1 MQTFLSEVAE
11 RLYEKYGDEISSLS
25 ILFPSQRA
33 RLFFADALS
42 HIASRPLWA
51 PKYLS
56 IDDIMSDIS
65 ELRSVDKLRLVAELY
80 GVYSKYHKE
89 DFDRFYHWGE
99 LLVADF
105 DMIDKYCVDAS
116 RLFRNISD
124 LKELEQ
130 DLDYLTPEQLQI
142 VREFWRAIGEE
153 QSFSEQ
159 KKRFVGLWRTLGSI
173 YEEYRAHLRKL
184 GIGYTGMIY
193 RDAVERIERDA
204 TLQLPDERYVFA
216 GFNALSECEMKL
228 LRYMA
233 TNYSTDFFWDYD
245 DYYFRS
251 EAQEAGVF
259 IRRNLSMLPSDD
271 TVSHD
276 NLRNIRSIDVV
287 ATSTA
292 VAQCHYAV
300 SLLREIAGKDADGRQ
315 LPLDKDTAVVLTD
328 ENLLMPLLYAL
339 PEELGRV
346 NVTMGYPLRNTPTY
360 ALIERLLDLQTHV
373 RAKQEGITFY
383 HIDVDG
389 LLSHPYIAELEPQL
403 AADIRAKIS
412 KERIFNVPA
421 DMLAR
426 TPLLSVL
433 FRATNDW
440 RSLVEYLRDV
450 LIAIGSMPVEATDAT
465 MRSEYLAVAVEN
477 VSQLLNMIGSCGV
490 ELSLTICRKLV
501 RRHLQ
506 GVRIPFEGKPLE
518 GLQIM
523 GILETRNLDFRNVLI
538 LSMTDSNF
546 PGNRTADSSFVPYN
560 LRYAYGL
567 PTPEHH
573 EGVYGYYF
581 YRLIQRAERVAM
593 LYCAHSDKR
602 GSGEPSRY
610 IRQLQYESEI
620 PISYTDVG
628 VDVRMTEG
636 EPIVIEK
643 DERVM
648 ERLHRYVDG
657 VATMSPTAFSRYV
670 KCPMQFYF
678 ASVARLRPESDL
690 TEDVDNQT
698 FGNIFHAAA
707 ESLYGELIGDKS
719 PAARLSAM
727 RTDGSVDRVMD
738 EAIREFGFAT
748 STDGVGSLS
757 GEIGVVREI
766 LTGYLRDN
774 VMRYDASQSGYEVL
788 ELEATEQYAFP
799 FECNGEKMAVAFE
812 GKFDRID
819 RRGEG
824 LIRVIDYKTGA
835 KHLSFKNIED
845 IFFGEAK
852 DRQTSMINT
861 FIYAMILYH
870 ARRVDTQPA
879 LYFVRTMANDDY
891 TPLIEDCSRA
901 SRGDTYATY
910 EKEFESA
917 ISKVFAEMFDRNV
930 PFRQC
935 DDEKTCQMCDFA
947 DICIRGKE

>member
-1 MQTFLSEVAE
+1 MQTFLSEVAA
-11 RLYEKYGDEISSLS
+11 RLYEKYGDDVSSLS

-42 HIASRPLWA
+42 QIASRPLWA
-51 PKYLS
+51 PKYLA
-56 IDDIMSDIS
+56 IDDIMSSIS
-65 ELRSVDKLRLVAELY
+65 ELQSVDRLRLVAELY
-80 GVYSKYHKE
+80 SVYSKYHKE

-159 KKRFVGLWRTLGSI
+159 KRRFLGLWRTLGTI
-173 YEEYRAHLRKL
+173 YDEYRAHLRTL

-193 RDAVERIERDA
+193 RDAVERIANDA
-204 TLQLPDERYVFA
+204 TLHLPDERYVFA
-216 GFNALSECEMKL
+216 GFNALSECEMRL

-245 DYYFRS
+245 DYY
-251 EAQEAGVF
+251 AANDTQEAGLF
-259 IRRNLSMLPSDD
+259 IRRNLATLPADD
-271 TVSHD
+271 SVTHD
-276 NLRNIRSIDVV
+276 NLRNIASMDVI

-292 VAQCHYAV
+292 VAQCNYAV
-300 SLLREIAGKDADGRQ
+300 KLLREIAGRDENGCQ
-315 LPLDKDTAVVLTD
+315 QTLDKDTAVVLTD
-328 ENLLMPLLYAL
+328 ENLLMPLLYAM
-339 PEELGRV
+339 PEDLGRV

-360 ALIERLLDLQTHV
+360 ALVERLLDLQTHI
-373 RAKQEGITFY
+373 RIKPDGATFY
-383 HIDVDG
+383 HIDVDM
-389 LLSHPYIAELEPQL
+389 LLSHPYIAELEPQM
-403 AADIRAKIS
+403 AADVRAEITHQ
-412 KERIFNVPA
+412 RIFNVPVEL
-421 DMLAR
+421 LAR
-426 TPLLSVL
+426 TPLLATL

-440 RSLVEYLRDV
+440 RSLIEYLRDV
-450 LIAIGSMPVEATDAT
+450 LIAIGTTPTTAEDAP
-465 MRSEYLAVAVEN
+465 MRSEYLAVMVESL
-477 VSQLLNMIGSCGV
+477 SQLLNMIAACGV
-490 ELSLTICRKLV
+490 DLSLTICRKLV

-518 GLQIM
+518 GVQIM

-581 YRLIQRAERVAM
+581 YRLIQRAERVTM

-610 IRQLQYESEI
+610 IRQLQFESGI

-628 VDVRMTEG
+628 VDVQMTENK
-636 EPIVIEK
+636 PIQIEK

-648 ERLHRYVDG
+648 ACLRRYLDG
-657 VATMSPTAFSRYV
+657 TSTMSPTAFSRYV
-670 KCPMQFYF
+670 QCPMQFYF
-678 ASVARLRPESDL
+678 VSVAHMRSQNEL
-690 TEDVDNQT
+690 TEDVDNMT
-698 FGNIFHAAA
+698 FGRIFHAATEA
-707 ESLYGELIGDKS
+707 IYGELIGEES
-719 PAARLSAM
+719 PSEHLQRM
-727 RTDGSVDRVMD
+727 REDGSVEREMD
-738 EAIREFGFAT
+738 KAICKHGFEGDDVEALT
-748 STDGVGSLS
+748 

-766 LTGYLRDN
+766 LIGYLRDN
-774 VMRYDASQSGYEVL
+774 VMKYDALQSGFKVL
-788 ELEATEQYAFP
+788 KLETEEEYVFP
-799 FECNGEKMAVAFE
+799 FECNGEQMNITFK

-819 RRGEG
+819 AIGDD

-835 KHLSFKNIED
+835 EHLEIKSIED
-845 IFFGEAK
+845 IFFGQGK
-852 DRQTSMINT
+852 SRQTSAINT
-861 FIYAMILYH
+861 FMYAMILYH
-870 ARRVDTQPA
+870 VLKVDTQPA
-879 LYFVRTMANDDY
+879 LYFVRSMAKEGY
-891 TPLIEDCSRA
+891 TPLLADGKRK
-901 SRGDTYATY
+901 SRGDTYSTY
-910 EKEFESA
+910 KEQFEA
-917 ISKVFAEMFDRNV
+917 CISKLLAELFDSQI

-935 DDEKTCQMCDFA
+935 EDKYSCEICEFA
-947 DICIRGKE
+947 DICMRGKE